1 MVITYGGMNI
11 HLTDMVKRTH
21 SFIGTYIS
29 CKIVGC
35 LKLKITVWRY
45 LKLCNNKL
53 KDEKKKKGYNGVLFQ
68 GEEKCH
74 FVFCVYF

>member
-1 MVITYGGMNI
+1 MQVLIF
-11 HLTDMVKRTH
+11 H
-21 SFIGTYIS
+21 

-53 KDEKKKKGYNGVLFQ
+53 KDEKKKKGYYNGVLFQ

-74 FVFCVYF
+74 FVFCVYFSLYKITIQLVLLFS